1 MQQQREPYNW
11 INKVAA
17 EPVKLYDERAEVLVL
32 GSLFLE
38 PEMIIEISTTLTPG
52 DFFIGAWGEVYDA
65 MLALYRD
72 GIRFNNLLVREK
84 LKEMGKWGRAE
95 GKVNDKL
102 LLELFAGELTTSNP
116 FQVAHYSKIV
126 SDLATRRQ
134 VVETASILV
143 QNAYDPTTRLDD
155 LIPQYKIFLDEAFK
169 RNMSAIS
176 IDDKTLL
183 KKEFRQMEEVIPG
196 LLPEGLTLL
205 VALPKIGKSWL
216 AMSLSIAVAA
226 GGVALSKVQCE
237 DAKEVLYLALE
248 DSERRLQKRL
258 QRLLSPFGAGPD
270 SSGSGR
276 LHMATEWRN
285 VAAGGIDDLEAWMQ
299 QHPETKLI
307 IVDTLQK
314 IRPPASAGS
323 SRWYEND
330 YDAVQPLKTFADRH
344 PGLALLVVHHSK
356 KSQGD
361 DSINDA
367 SGSTGLTGGCDN
379 VYVMRRERGSKSATL
394 IITGRDIE
402 EKSLALLFDPVL
414 CLWSLTQELDL
425 SQTAPT
431 VNDSREEVLSLL
443 RENAAG
449 LRTVEIASELNK
461 NESATRMLLSRMVRD
476 GQVIQ
481 VDRGLYGLPSKILI

>member
-1 MQQQREPYNW
+1 MLANIQRSNFRPLPPP
-11 INKVAA
+11 A
-17 EPVKLYDERAEVLVL
+17 EPILLHDQGAEMTVLR
-32 GSLFLE
+32 SLLLE
-38 PEMIIEISTTLTPG
+38 PELIADVSVTLTPG
-52 DFFIGAWGEVYDA
+52 DFFNEAWGNTYEA
-65 MLALYRD
+65 MLLLYKD
-72 GIRFNNLLVREK
+72 QTRFNNLLIRDK

-95 GKVNDKL
+95 GKVNEKL
-102 LLELFAGELTTSNP
+102 LLELFAGETHNP
-116 FQVAHYSKIV
+116 FQIAHYSKV
-126 SDLATRRQ
+126 VTDLATRRQ
-134 VVETASILV
+134 VVETAQVLV
-143 QNAYDPTTRLDD
+143 QHAYDPTTKLDD
-155 LIPQYKIFLDEAFK
+155 LIPAYKSFLDEAFK
-169 RNMSAIS
+169 RNMSTIS

-196 LLPEGLTLL
+196 LLPEGMTLL

-226 GGVALSKVQCE
+226 GGVALGKVQCD

-258 QRLLSPFGAGPD
+258 QRLLSPFGAGPGGG
-270 SSGSGR
+270 GSGR

-285 VAAGGIDDLEAWMQ
+285 VAAGGIDDLEAWIQ

-314 IRPPASAGS
+314 IRPPANAGS
-323 SRWYEND
+323 NRWYEND
-330 YDAVQPLKTFADRH
+330 YDAVQPLKAFTDRH

-402 EKSLALLFDPVL
+402 EKTLALLFDPVL
-414 CLWSLTQELDL
+414 CMWSLTQ
-425 SQTAPT
+425 
-431 VNDSREEVLSLL
+431 
-443 RENAAG
+443 
-449 LRTVEIASELNK
+449 
-461 NESATRMLLSRMVRD
+461 
-476 GQVIQ
+476 
-481 VDRGLYGLPSKILI
+481 